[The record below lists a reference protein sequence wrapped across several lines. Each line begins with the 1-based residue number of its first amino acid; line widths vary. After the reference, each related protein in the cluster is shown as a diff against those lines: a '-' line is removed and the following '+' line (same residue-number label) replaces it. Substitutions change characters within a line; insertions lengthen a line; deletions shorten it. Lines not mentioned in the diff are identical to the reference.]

1 MFLQLKEL
9 FKLLNKA
16 QRRKLMRL
24 QFLVILMSIL
34 EVISVLAIGPF
45 MSLIGDQSQLSDLES
60 VYGQAF
66 VLSGLNSVNYFI
78 ILSGAL
84 SLSVLIVSA
93 LVSTFTIWR
102 LYMYGS
108 KVGADLSNRL
118 FTLYLHKSWL
128 YHSVSNSS
136 ELTNKIAQEC
146 QRITNGI
153 IGPVMQMNAKLI
165 LVIFMSTAIFIY
177 NFVITLIG
185 LVIFV
190 VAYFFLFRIARLQLD
205 KNGLSITNEQAKR
218 FKLMGEGFGG
228 IKDTLL
234 LGRQSIFIKR
244 FAGASNRFARS
255 QGNTQVLAQV
265 PRYMLELL
273 AYGSIISLILYLLI
287 TANSNL
293 AQILPILS
301 IYALAGFKLL
311 PSLQHLYSSL
321 SQIRGNLSSFINL
334 KSDLEESKEL
344 SFSNATDSKI
354 LPTNKMKFQKTLELE
369 SISFSYPGID
379 SQAIENI
386 NIKIPKNQ
394 IIGIIGQS
402 GSGKSTLVDLIL
414 GLIEPDVGKLK
425 VDGVDI
431 SEDRRSWQN
440 LLGYVPQNIF
450 LADAS
455 IRENIAFGLPDE
467 LINNKKIQDTV
478 RLSMLEDFINSLP
491 DGINTIVGERGVQL
505 SGGQCQRIGI
515 ARALYENSDVLIMDE
530 ATSSLDGITEQFI
543 MESIKRLHGKK
554 TIILVAHRLATVR
567 NCDTIFLLQDGKL
580 IDQGSYEVLLESND
594 FFKKLSQNA

>member
-1 MFLQLKEL
+1 MFLQLQEL

-16 QRRKLMRL
+16 QRRKLIRL

-45 MSLIGDQSQLSDLES
+45 MSLIGDQSQLSDLDS

-66 VLSGLNSVNYFI
+66 AYSGFSSVNYFI

-84 SLSVLIVSA
+84 SLTILIISA

-108 KVGADLSNRL
+108 RVGADLSNRL
-118 FTLYLHKSWL
+118 FTLYLHKPWL

-153 IGPVMQMNAKLI
+153 IGPVMQMNAKLV
-165 LVIFMSTAIFIY
+165 LVVFMSTAIFIY
-177 NFVITLIG
+177 NFTVTLIG
-185 LVIFV
+185 LIIFV
-190 VAYFFLFRIARLQLD
+190 VAYFFLFKIARLQLD

-234 LGRQSIFIKR
+234 LGRQSIFIRR
-244 FAGASNRFARS
+244 FAAASNRFARS

-321 SQIRGNLSSFINL
+321 SQIRGNLSSFNNL
-334 KSDLEESKEL
+334 KLDLEESKEL
-344 SFSNATDSKI
+344 SFNDSAGFKI
-354 LPTNKMKFQKTLELE
+354 SSPKKMKFKKALELE
-369 SISFSYPGID
+369 SISFAYPGIAN
-379 SQAIENI
+379 QAIENL
-386 NIKIPKNQ
+386 NITIPKNH

-402 GSGKSTLVDLIL
+402 GSGKSTLVDLML
-414 GLIEPDVGKLK
+414 GLIEPNAGKLK
-425 VDGVDI
+425 VDGIDI
-431 SEDRRSWQN
+431 YENRRAWQN

-467 LINNKKIQDTV
+467 LINNQKIQDAV
-478 RLSMLEDFINSLP
+478 RLSMLDDFINSLP

-515 ARALYENSDVLIMDE
+515 ARALYENSEVLLMDE

-554 TIILVAHRLATVR
+554 NNYFSGA
-567 NCDTIFLLQDGKL
+567 
-580 IDQGSYEVLLESND
+580 
-594 FFKKLSQNA
+594 

>member
-1 MFLQLKEL
+1 
-9 FKLLNKA
+9 
-16 QRRKLMRL
+16 
-24 QFLVILMSIL
+24 
-34 EVISVLAIGPF
+34 
-45 MSLIGDQSQLSDLES
+45 
-60 VYGQAF
+60 
-66 VLSGLNSVNYFI
+66 
-78 ILSGAL
+78 
-84 SLSVLIVSA
+84 
-93 LVSTFTIWR
+93 
-102 LYMYGS
+102 
-108 KVGADLSNRL
+108 
-118 FTLYLHKSWL
+118 
-128 YHSVSNSS
+128 
-136 ELTNKIAQEC
+136 
-146 QRITNGI
+146 
-153 IGPVMQMNAKLI
+153 
-165 LVIFMSTAIFIY
+165 
-177 NFVITLIG
+177 
-185 LVIFV
+185 
-190 VAYFFLFRIARLQLD
+190 
-205 KNGLSITNEQAKR
+205 
-218 FKLMGEGFGG
+218 MGEGFGG

-234 LGRQSIFIKR
+234 LGRQSIFIRR
-244 FAGASNRFARS
+244 FAAASNRFARS

-321 SQIRGNLSSFINL
+321 SQIRGNLSSFNNL
-334 KSDLEESKEL
+334 KLDLEESKEL
-344 SFSNATDSKI
+344 SFNDSAGFKI
-354 LPTNKMKFQKTLELE
+354 SSPKKMKFKKALELE
-369 SISFSYPGID
+369 SISFAYPGIAN
-379 SQAIENI
+379 QAIENL
-386 NIKIPKNQ
+386 NITIPKNH

-402 GSGKSTLVDLIL
+402 GSGKSTLVDLML
-414 GLIEPDVGKLK
+414 GLIEPNAGKLK
-425 VDGVDI
+425 VDGIDI
-431 SEDRRSWQN
+431 YENRRAWQN

-467 LINNKKIQDTV
+467 LINNQKIQDAV
-478 RLSMLEDFINSLP
+478 RLSMLDDFINSLP

-515 ARALYENSDVLIMDE
+515 ARALYENSEVLLMDE

-580 IDQGSYEVLLESND
+580 IDHGTYEALLESND
-594 FFKKLSQNA
+594 FFKKLSQSA

>member
-1 MFLQLKEL
+1 MFSQLKEL

-16 QRRKLMRL
+16 QRNKLIRL

-45 MSLIGDQSQLSDLES
+45 MSLIGDQTQLSDPDS

-66 VLSGLNSVNYFI
+66 NLSGFSSVNHFI

-84 SLSVLIVSA
+84 SLTILIISA

-108 KVGADLSNRL
+108 RVGADLSNRL

-153 IGPVMQMNAKLI
+153 IGPVMQMNAKLV
-165 LVIFMSTAIFIY
+165 LVVFMSTAIFIY
-177 NFVITLIG
+177 NFTITLIG
-185 LVIFV
+185 LIIFV
-190 VAYFFLFRIARLQLD
+190 VAYFFLFKIARLQLD

-244 FAGASNRFARS
+244 FASASNKFARS

-334 KSDLEESKEL
+334 KFDLEESKEL
-344 SFSNATDSKI
+344 SFNDSADFKT
-354 LPTNKMKFQKTLELE
+354 LSPNKMTFQKALELE
-369 SISFSYPGID
+369 SISFSYPGI
-379 SQAIENI
+379 SSKAIENI
-386 NIKIPKNQ
+386 NIKIPKNH

-402 GSGKSTLVDLIL
+402 GSGKSTLVDLML
-414 GLIEPDVGKLK
+414 GLIEPDAGKLT
-425 VDGVDI
+425 VDSIDI
-431 SEDRRSWQN
+431 YENIRSWQN

-467 LINNKKIQDTV
+467 LINNQKIQDAV
-478 RLSMLEDFINSLP
+478 RLSMLDDFINSLP

-515 ARALYENSDVLIMDE
+515 ARALYENSEVLLMDE

-543 MESIKRLHGKK
+543 MESIKRLHGK
-554 TIILVAHRLATVR
+554 
-567 NCDTIFLLQDGKL
+567 NN
-580 IDQGSYEVLLESND
+580 Y
-594 FFKKLSQNA
+594 LSSS